1 MESVEA
7 EGTLWEK
14 GLGSEI
20 RFFIPGVGAAQIAE
34 QSCKA
39 IHQAAM
45 QQKMTTL
52 LSDERMVRDSSV
64 TAVDRMSYSRYWDD

>member
-7 EGTLWEK
+7 EGTLWGK

-45 QQKMTTL
+45 QQKKTTL
-52 LSDERMVRDSSV
+52 LLDERMVRDSSV